1 MNKIDQSILTLT
13 GFTLNALLDKE
24 YWKLFGY
31 KSRPKRGKLF
41 KKFIEKSKL
50 VKEEFIEK
58 ELLLLSFIDVI
69 EAIKSSHLSEEEKVI
84 YLTGILSELFTPLR
98 ESGFFE
104 GDDDYIKFIKIGI
117 ADYKEHDILATFPE
131 RAKKS
136 LDQNQMKSI
145 YSGVLMLIALS
156 PNQLIN
162 GFTLDRKKL
171 QHYLSKIDPAEKL
184 TFHLASNKI
193 PIYTKAAS
201 QIINS

>member
-1 MNKIDQSILTLT
+1 MNMNKIDQSILTLT

-104 GDDDYIKFIKIGI
+104 GD
-117 ADYKEHDILATFPE
+117 
-131 RAKKS
+131 
-136 LDQNQMKSI
+136 
-145 YSGVLMLIALS
+145 
-156 PNQLIN
+156 
-162 GFTLDRKKL
+162 
-171 QHYLSKIDPAEKL
+171 
-184 TFHLASNKI
+184 
-193 PIYTKAAS
+193 
-201 QIINS
+201 